1 MNFVENIERLE
12 LFQMKPEDRHAIF
25 EAWLDKQLDIFWDG
39 SWRTENLDITTLVRS
54 HIYRTKPIPDSID
67 WSHISENLRS
77 MARDANG
84 KAYLYVDEVPEESSS
99 SNCWKGIGLDEPIP
113 AGVFASYKMGNMPWD
128 QSLVIRPG
136 YQPEAEE

>member
-1 MNFVENIERLE
+1 MKFVENIERLE

-54 HIYRTKPIPDSID
+54 HIYRTKTVPDSINWD
-67 WSHISENLRS
+67 QVRSDLNFMFRDDDGNAWLSADKPTKLSGRRLEDTMPISAL
-77 MARDANG
+77 G
-84 KAYLYVDEVPEESSS
+84 
-99 SNCWKGIGLDEPIP
+99 
-113 AGVFASYKMGNMPWD
+113 FASYRQGNKPWD

-136 YQPEAEE
+136 YQPEAVQ